1 MRILGVNFSNNKD
14 ALTICI
20 TDNIDGNISFVHI
33 EEIKDVISEKQ
44 AIKLCKQIYRKFD
57 CDKVISEDLEIK
69 IR

>member
-1 MRILGVNFSNNKD
+1 MRILGVDFSNGKD
-14 ALTICI
+14 VLNICI
-20 TDNIDGNISFVHI
+20 SDNIDGNISFVHI
-33 EEIKDVISEKQ
+33 EQINDVISEKQ